1 MDACLANPAASI
13 DLHEVL
19 YGVVTPAGPWG
30 GFWGQGALKKL
41 VAPISTLASLA
52 FRNHSRDVKH
62 SSNRSFHS
70 AHSDPDDF
78 SIGTCRSDSD
88 DTCPQTIT
96 SAVPDNHRS
105 SSAVTPSS
113 FAEPARPEPAFTP
126 QNLPEEKEDRTQAS
140 SSTPPAAAVSTA
152 AEKLSAQSGTAES
165 AASSAGL
172 RQPSVSSARTLQ
184 SGSPNTVVQAAARVG
199 LSSSQ
204 ERPLL
209 ASAPKPAS
217 SEVAKRP
224 GAQVSTA
231 DEATVAD
238 VGGAGSSPAGK
249 AKPTPTSEQASFSH
263 SHRLFA
269 LVSHPRAMLCSSPI
283 CFLPVTLTFSNGGLQ
298 PCIFAVYKL

>member
-19 YGVVTPAGPWG
+19 YGVVTPAGQW

-41 VAPISTLASLA
+41 VTPISTLAGFA
-52 FRNHSRDVKH
+52 FRNHSRDTKH
-62 SSNRSFHS
+62 SSNRSFNS
-70 AHSDPDDF
+70 AQSDPDDF

-96 SAVPDNHRS
+96 SAVPDNPRS
-105 SSAVTPSS
+105 SSAATPSNS
-113 FAEPARPEPAFTP
+113 AEPARPEPAFTP
-126 QNLPEEKEDRTQAS
+126 QRLPEEKDGHTQAT
-140 SSTPPAAAVSTA
+140 SSTHATAAVSTA
-152 AEKLSAQSGTAES
+152 AEKLAAQPGTAES
-165 AASSAGL
+165 VAASAVVH
-172 RQPSVSSARTLQ
+172 QPSVSSARTLQ

-199 LSSSQ
+199 SSSSQ

-231 DEATVAD
+231 EEATVAD
-238 VGGAGSSPAGK
+238 LGGVGSSPASK
-249 AKPTPTSEQASFSH
+249 ARPTSTAEQAGFCTSCLH
-263 SHRLFA
+263 LYY
-269 LVSHPRAMLCSSPI
+269 
-283 CFLPVTLTFSNGGLQ
+283 TLEQ
-298 PCIFAVYKL
+298 C